1 MRKIKNMFENF
12 RDNKR
17 QHTILW
23 GVVVLVFFAVLLI
36 INTLTPLIADDFYYR
51 RNLVYGENTPVRSL
65 GDVVRSA
72 QNVYVYNSGRVL
84 THLMY
89 HLFGTIGKGAFN
101 LLNSVSYV
109 VVTFFL
115 YSIIRNKGR
124 HSIVLYVLVNLS
136 IWMFTPELGQDIFWL
151 SGTIN
156 YLLPMLPVLGMLF
169 IYRRG
174 SRKDAPGGLLKCI
187 ALFVLGVIAGWQLE
201 NLSIVVPVTAF
212 LYIIYFKRV
221 NKRVPGWS
229 IFGLAGSVCGYA
241 LLILAPG
248 NFKRYDMATQSVSLS
263 VPFKFAMITYY
274 WIMFAGI
281 LTIIFVV
288 SAIYCVRR
296 KRKEAFLQ
304 GSVFAVAAIVSAYC
318 MMGAPTSPER
328 TWFITI
334 SLMII
339 ADGILLGEFFA
350 EIPSSSS
357 VKAAVC
363 LGSLIILGAMAADT
377 MLSTYEIHQ
386 QFTEREQMIV
396 TAKKNGIADIQVPVY
411 GHKYPLKANRDAL
424 YGLRDVELGTDPP
437 NSFNVIIAEYYG
449 VNSITG
455 IERPEE
461 ID

>member
-1 MRKIKNMFENF
+1 MTKIKNMFQNF
-12 RDNKR
+12 RDSKR
-17 QHTILW
+17 QYTILW
-23 GVVVLVFFAVLLI
+23 CVVVLVFFTVLLA
-36 INTLTPLIADDFYYR
+36 INSLTPLIADDFYYR
-51 RNLVYGENTPVRSL
+51 RNLVYGENTSVQSL

-72 QNVYVYNSGRVL
+72 QNVYAYNSGRVL

-89 HLFGTIGKGAFN
+89 HLFGSIGKGAFN
-101 LLNSVSYV
+101 LLNSIAYV
-109 VVTFFL
+109 MVTFFI

-136 IWMFTPELGQDIFWL
+136 VWMFTPELGQDIFWL

-174 SRKDAPGGLLKCI
+174 TQTATSGGLLKCI
-187 ALFVLGVIAGWQLE
+187 VLFLLGVIAGWQLE

-212 LYIIYFKRV
+212 FYIIYFKRV
-221 NKRVPGWS
+221 DKKVPRWS

-241 LLILAPG
+241 LLIFAPG

-281 LTIIFVV
+281 LTIIFIV
-288 SAIYCVRR
+288 SSIYCVRR
-296 KRKEAFLQ
+296 KRKETFLQ
-304 GSVFAVAAIVSAYC
+304 GLVFAVAAIVSAYC
-318 MMGAPTSPER
+318 MIGAPTSPER

-350 EIPSSSS
+350 EFPSSS
-357 VKAAVC
+357 VKAAAC

-396 TAKKNGIADIQVPVY
+396 TAKKNGIVDVQVPVY
-411 GHKYPLKANRDAL
+411 SHKYPLKANRDAL
-424 YGLRDVELGTDPP
+424 YGLRDIELGTDPP

-455 IERPEE
+455 IERQQETH
-461 ID
+461 